1 MNNQAR
7 TVVLQWVSPT
17 LALILILAIMMYNFS
32 TKAELT
38 ANNTVSS
45 NMISSAQ
52 NSVSDFSEQLLLLK
66 QVGEPIAA
74 LLGTEDELNSEY
86 AEKLIKIAKEYT
98 GASEAWACYDDGNGL
113 GNNGQQVS
121 LEGLDCF
128 AEIQAAKEITYLYTE
143 YKNSVITVVPITGE
157 TVSGHLLLFYPL
169 TNLEVMIKKGDVAIW
184 NIVTLIDVEGNVLY
198 TDGTKDQ
205 WEIGDNL
212 LDVLSKGNSAAVN
225 KIKKGISTSTSAMTP
240 VKMDAEEN
248 VLIYTPLAANNWM
261 LIVGVSQMYI
271 DRMVLLQYQS
281 FRNMLYQLLAA
292 NIIFLCIIV
301 GVNIV
306 TKLYGNKKQKQ
317 LEIKADTDL
326 LTGLNNKLA
335 TERKIKE
342 FIEHNPNAQS
352 MMFVLDIDNFKK
364 INDTMGHAFGDV
376 VLSTLGHTIGALF
389 RATDIVGR
397 AGGDE
402 FIIFLKNIS
411 SPEIIRK
418 EAKKVENFFKDFK
431 AGEYTKYSATASIGV
446 AIYPQ
451 EGADFESIYKAAD
464 QALYKAK
471 KRGKNQL
478 AYYKDEWAIENSEV
492 NSEETSEEKPE

>member
-7 TVVLQWVSPT
+7 SVMLQWISPT
-17 LALILILAIMMYNFS
+17 VALIIILAIMMYNFS
-32 TKAELT
+32 TKAEIT
-38 ANNTVSS
+38 ANNTVS
-45 NMISSAQ
+45 NTMTSSAQ
-52 NSVSDFSEQLLLLK
+52 NSVVDFNEQLMLLE
-66 QVGEPIAA
+66 QVGQPIAA
-74 LLGTEDELNSEY
+74 LLGNEAGLDGEY
-86 AEKLIKIAKEYT
+86 AVKLIKTAKEYT
-98 GASEAWACYDDGNGL
+98 GASEAWACDNDGNGFDS
-113 GNNGQQVS
+113 NGQEVS
-121 LEGLDCF
+121 LNGMDCF
-128 AEIQAAKEITYLYTE
+128 EAVLATEETTFLYTE

-157 TVSGHLLLFYPL
+157 SVSGYLLLFYPL

-184 NIVTLIDVEGNVLY
+184 NLVTLVNVDGDIMY

-212 LDVLSKGNSAAVN
+212 FDVLNQNNSGAAAR
-225 KIKKGISTSTSAMTP
+225 IKRGISTSTSAMTS
-240 VKMDAEEN
+240 VKMGDNEN
-248 VLIYTPLAANNWM
+248 VLIYTPIAANNWM

-271 DRMVLLQYQS
+271 DRMVRAQYQGFQS
-281 FRNMLYQLLAA
+281 MLYQLLSV
-292 NIIFLCIIV
+292 NIVFLCIIV
-301 GVNIV
+301 GVNIA
-306 TKLYGNKKQKQ
+306 TKLYGKKKQKQ

-342 FIEHNPNAQS
+342 FIEHNPKAQS

-376 VLSTLGHTIGALF
+376 VLSTLGHTIGSLF
-389 RATDIVGR
+389 RATDIIGR

-411 SPEIIRK
+411 SPDIIRK

-478 AYYKDEWAIENSEV
+478 AFYNDEWAD
-492 NSEETSEEKPE
+492 EKMDIKPDTQQE